1 MSLRTKTTAGMRWTA
16 LNAGSIAVIQL
27 IQLAMLGRLLRPS
40 AFGLMAM
47 LMVVIEIARV
57 FSQMGLYE
65 AIISKQDTNRQ
76 HLSSLFWINILAG
89 LLLYFILV
97 LTAPIVAAFFSE
109 PQLKGMLPVVGLIFI
124 ISALSLQFEALI
136 RKNLFFDLLTK
147 INITAAILG
156 MVLAVGMAVQGFGV
170 WSLIYGQLTLHAAK
184 TLALLLV
191 AATKHWLPALHFR
204 FGEIK
209 GHFFFGLTRVGAM
222 VANQINSRVDQMVI
236 GSLLGPIALGFYNI
250 AFRIV
255 LQPIQSVNPI
265 LTQVAFPVFSQIQ
278 DDDARLKRGFVKMI
292 HLLTSINAPL
302 LIGLCALAPLAIPF
316 LMGEQW
322 RPSVPLVQ
330 VLVFYAL
337 LRSLGNA
344 GGSLILAKGMASWTL
359 YWNLALLAL
368 IPSCV
373 LLAVAIKKSVLLVS
387 LVLVI
392 LQAVLLVAHYFFFLR
407 RLVGPFA
414 GMYVQAIGKPILAAG
429 GMALAVYFSQYLLNQ
444 VPPIINLLL
453 SIFLGAVIYLVLS
466 FFIQRS
472 LFHEYWEIF
481 PVRAQEKIL
490 KICRF
495 GRP

>member
-1 MSLRTKTTAGMRWTA
+1 MSLRIKTASSIRWTA
-16 LNAGSIAVIQL
+16 LNASSIAVIQL
-27 IQLAMLGRLLRPS
+27 IQLAMLGRLLGPG

-57 FSQMGLYE
+57 FSQMGLSE
-65 AIISKQDTNRQ
+65 AIIAKRETNRE

-89 LLLYFILV
+89 SLLYGILM
-97 LTAPIVAAFFSE
+97 LAAPVIAAFFRE
-109 PQLKGMLPVVGLIFI
+109 PQIKGMLQVVGLIFI
-124 ISALSLQFEALI
+124 ISAFSLQFEALI

-156 MVLAVGMAVQGFGV
+156 MGVAVGMAVQGFGV
-170 WSLIYGQLTLHAAK
+170 WSLIYGQLALHTAK
-184 TLALLLV
+184 TAALVGV
-191 AATKHWLPALHFR
+191 AIKRHWFPTFHFR
-204 FGEIK
+204 FKEIE
-209 GHFFFGLTRVGAM
+209 GHFFFGLNRVGAM
-222 VANQINSRVDQMVI
+222 AANQINSRMDQMVI
-236 GSLLGPIALGFYNI
+236 GSLLGPVPLGFYNI

-255 LQPIQSVNPI
+255 IQPIQSVNPI

-278 DDDARLKRGFVKMI
+278 YDDARLKRGFVRMV
-292 HLLTSINAPL
+292 HLLMSINAPL
-302 LIGLCALAPLAIPF
+302 LLGICALAPLAIPF

-330 VLVFYAL
+330 VLAFYAL

-368 IPSCV
+368 IPSSV

-387 LVLVI
+387 LVLAI
-392 LQAVLLVAHYFFFLR
+392 LQAVLLFAHYFFFLR

-429 GMALAVYFSQYLLNQ
+429 GMALAVYFSQFFLNQ
-444 VPPIINLLL
+444 VPPVINLLL
-453 SIFLGAVIYLVLS
+453 SIFLGAVIYLTLS

-472 LFHEYWEIF
+472 LFHEYWEVF